1 MSNKTLNNGAFL
13 FFAILLGGLAAN
25 FIFSSNY
32 KLSNRQVMTEFD
44 GQGYF
49 MNYAQ
54 LHEAI
59 AGDKAPDYLFIDLR
73 DEQAFAQGQIPGAV
87 NIPFEKLLDKQS
99 LKKIRKAG
107 KKTPVLYA
115 GEEATAQKARMLL
128 LSRGIKEVKV
138 LGGTFDMARRFAI
151 DNFDPAHAFFKDEK
165 ARFVYL
171 RFMQTSPREEEIS
184 RPAWMRAGC

>member
-13 FFAILLGGLAAN
+13 FFAILLAGLAAN

-32 KLSNRQVMTEFD
+32 KLNNRQVMEKFD
-44 GQGYF
+44 GQEYF

-54 LHEAI
+54 LHDAI
-59 AGDKAPDYLFIDLR
+59 SDGQASDFLFIDLR
-73 DEQAFAQGQIPGAV
+73 DEQAFAEDQIPGAV
-87 NIPFEKLLDKQS
+87 NIPFEKLLK
-99 LKKIRKAG
+99 KKNIRKIRKAG

-128 LSRGIKEVKV
+128 LARGVKEAMV
-138 LGGTFDMARRFAI
+138 LGGSFEMARKYAI
-151 DNFDPAHAFFKDEK
+151 DHFDPAHAFFKDEK
-165 ARFVYL
+165 ARFDYL
-171 RFMQTSPREEEIS
+171 RFMQTSPGSEEIT